1 MACQRPHGQRGRPWS
16 TWGRS
21 VLAAAALVLAM
32 GGLEGGAAPRCSLPL
47 CSPDAG
53 PLFLR
58 RIGGLRLRGGGD
70 GLKDSMHDE
79 DDHGATESENSEESR
94 VLVTVQNI
102 CFGHNDIFNTS
113 VDVDMLVK
121 DFKRELYAS
130 HSTRMC
136 DPEQMEVWWGARE
149 LKGSSHDTLR
159 SYGFGFSQPAA
170 GASAERRE
178 RESERES
185 LIVKQK
191 FLFSSQFAG
200 EATKRQQQ
208 QRGSGLQMGLGGQ
221 QAQMAAMHNARMQAL
236 LQDPAELN
244 KLMQS
249 PEFHQIL
256 ASNPEVQPHSP
267 P

>member
-1 MACQRPHGQRGRPWS
+1 MAGQCGPWS
-16 TWGRS
+16 PWGRS

-32 GGLEGGAAPRCSLPL
+32 GGLEGGAAPRCSLRL
-47 CSPDAG
+47 CSPDGG
-53 PLFLR
+53 PLFFR

-79 DDHGATESENSEESR
+79 DDDRVAESEDSTERR
-94 VLVTVQNI
+94 VLVTVQNT

-170 GASAERRE
+170 GAADAGDGSAERRE
-178 RESERES
+178 RESESES
-185 LIVKQK
+185 LVVKQK

-200 EATKRQQQ
+200 EATKRQQ